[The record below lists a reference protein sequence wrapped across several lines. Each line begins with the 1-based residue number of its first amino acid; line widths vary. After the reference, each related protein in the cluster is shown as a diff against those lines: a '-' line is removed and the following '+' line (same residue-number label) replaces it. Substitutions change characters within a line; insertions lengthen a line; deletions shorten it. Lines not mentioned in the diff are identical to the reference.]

1 MVIGLIS
8 CMFKL
13 QELLQLEEDVK
24 LLEEVYPQ
32 GEKVII
38 SDSLTNFEVELC
50 FVSHTILPLVFSVIS
65 RLRHP
70 GL

>member
-1 MVIGLIS
+1 
-8 CMFKL
+8 MFKL

-38 SDSLTNFEVELC
+38 LGSLTNFEVELC

>member
-1 MVIGLIS
+1 
-8 CMFKL
+8 MFKL

-24 LLEEVYPQ
+24 LLEEMYPQ

-38 SDSLTNFEVELC
+38 LTPLLALKQNHYFTINVLLC
-50 FVSHTILPLVFSVIS
+50 HF
-65 RLRHP
+65 RLRQP

>member
-38 SDSLTNFEVELC
+38 SGSLTNFEVELC